1 MTDMT
6 TGDTGQD
13 GEEVWLTSGEAAEL
27 LPNVSRRSVQV
38 WASSGKIDGVIRLPS
53 GQYRIPKSSL
63 MALLNGIPP
72 QEQ

>member
-6 TGDTGQD
+6 TGDAGQD
-13 GEEVWLTSGEAAEL
+13 EGEVWLTSGEAAEL
-27 LPNVSRRSVQV
+27 LPNVSRRSVQA
-38 WASSGKIDGVIRLPS
+38 WAASGKIEGVVRLPS

-63 MALLNGIPP
+63 ASLLNGIPP